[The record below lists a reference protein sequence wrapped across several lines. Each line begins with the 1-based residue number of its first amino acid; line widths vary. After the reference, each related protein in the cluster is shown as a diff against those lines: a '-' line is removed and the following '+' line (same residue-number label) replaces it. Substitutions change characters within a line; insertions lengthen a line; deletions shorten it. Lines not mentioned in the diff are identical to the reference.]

1 MDINTEKF
9 TTDMVIKDECSEVF
23 DGMDEKLNNSNVI
36 KNISFDQ
43 SEILWNIMQLYNDGN
58 PFDCDMTA
66 SELKFYNGG
75 KGQKY
80 VIPEPKILFD
90 VSPTQDK
97 IKKITPF
104 QPLPLEDNSIH
115 SIVVDLPF
123 VISVG
128 PSMNQDIKGQNI
140 ISNRFSA
147 FYPYGSL
154 VKNYFFWIKECYRVL
169 DEGGCLIFKTQ
180 RTITGSKTLNSP
192 EMSWMFAESVG
203 FDTVDE
209 FYLNSK
215 NRLISGKV
223 KKQQHSRSYV
233 SSFYV
238 FKKSRKK
245 KIFYLDPFDEEIR
258 EEIVNGLLRNN
269 VKGK

>member
-1 MDINTEKF
+1 MNTNIENF
-9 TTDMVIKDECSEVF
+9 STDVVTN
-23 DGMDEKLNNSNVI
+23 EKLDNSNVI

-43 SEILWNIMQLYNDGN
+43 SEILWNIMQLYNDGK

-66 SELKFYNGG
+66 SELKFYGER
-75 KGQKY
+75 KGSKY
-80 VIPEPKILFD
+80 NIPEPKILFD
-90 VSPTQDK
+90 VYPTQEK

-123 VISVG
+123 IISVG
-128 PSMNQDIKGQNI
+128 PSMENKVKGQNI

-147 FYPYGSL
+147 FYPYGEL
-154 VKNYFFWIKECYRVL
+154 VKNYYWWIKECYRVL
-169 DEGGCLIFKTQ
+169 DEEGCLIFKTQ

-245 KIFYLDPFDEEIR
+245 KIFYLDPLDEETRI
-258 EEIVNGLLRNN
+258 EIINGLLKNN
-269 VKGK
+269 LKKK